1 MIKNSYF
8 VTRKLKNKSKVK
20 VFGFD
25 YKFTVKGKHLIVSIT
40 ENKVK
45 ENKK

>member
-1 MIKNSYF
+1 MMKNSYF

-25 YKFTVKGKHLIVSIT
+25 CKFIVKGKHLIVPIT
-40 ENKVK
+40 DNKVI